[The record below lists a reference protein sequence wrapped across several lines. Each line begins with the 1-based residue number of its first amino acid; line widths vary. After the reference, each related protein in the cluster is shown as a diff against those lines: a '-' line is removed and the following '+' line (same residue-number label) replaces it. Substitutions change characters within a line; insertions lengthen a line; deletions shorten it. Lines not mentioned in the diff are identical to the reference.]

1 MEFSKNIDKQKQN
14 RDKNSGFDEIN
25 QKLDELYKKNKE
37 SKILKSEETNNINEE
52 NKIEK
57 EEKKESQ

>member
-1 MEFSKNIDKQKQN
+1 LE
-14 RDKNSGFDEIN
+14 NSGFDEIN

-37 SKILKSEETNNINEE
+37 SKIVKSEETNNVNEE
-52 NKIEK
+52 NKIEN